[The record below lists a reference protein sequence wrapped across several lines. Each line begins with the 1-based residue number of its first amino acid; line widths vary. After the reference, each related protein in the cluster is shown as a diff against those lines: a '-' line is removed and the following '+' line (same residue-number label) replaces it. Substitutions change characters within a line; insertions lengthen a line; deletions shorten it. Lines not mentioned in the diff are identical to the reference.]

1 MRILWG
7 ALRGAIAKLT
17 ASIQALRSS
26 SIPKSNVV
34 AYVVIAALLLLV
46 LVGSLAWRNQQIVFV
61 GGSSYQED
69 YGVYRLNL
77 LWGKPLYLASAHE
90 VYSPQWSPN
99 GRQIAYVSSAGP
111 NGSPPYHIGVMNAYG
126 RNKRLLTFGDVRC
139 YDPVW
144 SPDGRQIAYV
154 QAAEYEGG
162 SPMGLFV
169 IDSNGGEPTQ
179 IGPYAYYSYLSWSPD
194 GRKIVFSNWHGIAVI
209 DADGSNYQMLT
220 ENLGDS
226 FPAWS
231 NDGQYIAFSSFS
243 ELKDQFYD
251 LYVMRADGSDVRRL
265 TDTPAHERF
274 PSWSPG
280 DRRIIFESNF
290 ESEDVAIHHIYEVH
304 PDGTGFRRLVEM
316 QSQRPDWR
324 P

>member
-7 ALRGAIAKLT
+7 ALRGAIKKLT
-17 ASIQALRSS
+17 ASIQTLRFGN
-26 SIPKSNVV
+26 IPQSNMV
-34 AYVVIAALLLLV
+34 AYAVIAALLLLV
-46 LVGSLAWRNQQIVFV
+46 LIGSLVWRNQQIVFV

-90 VYSPQWSPN
+90 VHSPEWSPD

-111 NGSPPYHIGVMNAYG
+111 HGGPPYTIGVMNAYG
-126 RNKRLLTFGDVRC
+126 RYKRLLIFGDVRC
-139 YDPVW
+139 YDPAW

-169 IDSNGGEPTQ
+169 IDSKGGEPRQ
-179 IGPYAYYSYLSWSPD
+179 IGPYAYYSYPSWSSD
-194 GRKIVFSNWHGIAVI
+194 GNKIVFSNWHGIAVI

-231 NDGQYIAFSSFS
+231 NDGKYIAFSSFS
-243 ELKDQFYD
+243 ESKDQFYD

-265 TDTPAHERF
+265 TDTPAHESF

-290 ESEDVAIHHIYEVH
+290 ESEDVAIDHIYEIH
-304 PDGTGFRRLVEM
+304 TDGTGFRRLVEM

>member
-1 MRILWG
+1 
-7 ALRGAIAKLT
+7 LRKGIAKFH
-17 ASIQALRSS
+17 AAIQALRSGS
-26 SIPKSNVV
+26 VPKSTVT
-34 AYVVIAALLLLV
+34 AYGGIAGLLLLV
-46 LVGSLAWRNQQIVFV
+46 LIGSLVWRNQQIVFI
-61 GGSSYQED
+61 GGSAYDED

-77 LWGKPLYLASAHE
+77 LWGKPLYLTSAHE
-90 VYSPQWSPN
+90 AHSPEWSPD
-99 GRQIAYVSSAGP
+99 GRHIAYVSSSGP
-111 NGSPPYHIGVMNAYG
+111 NGSPPYTIGVMNAYG
-126 RNKRLLTFGDVRC
+126 RNKRLLTFGEVRC
-139 YDPVW
+139 HDPAW
-144 SPDGRQIAYV
+144 SPDGKQIAYV

-169 IDSNGGEPTQ
+169 IDSKGGEPRQ
-179 IGPYAYYSYLSWSPD
+179 IGPYAYYSYPSWSPD
-194 GRKIVFSNWHGIAVI
+194 GRKIVFSNWYGIAVI

-231 NDGQYIAFSSFS
+231 KDGQYIAFSSFS
-243 ELKDQFYD
+243 ESEDQFYD

-274 PSWSPG
+274 PSWSPD

-290 ESEDVAIHHIYEVH
+290 ESEDVAIYHIYEVH
-304 PDGTGFRRLVEM
+304 TDGTGYRRLVEM
-316 QSQRPDWR
+316 QSGIPDWR